1 MDKMHHRVGVIL
13 CRQTSLGSWGL
24 VLDAFRMANLLGT
37 RHVFELT
44 RVSQDGLAVGH
55 PDGTLSV
62 DRGLDA
68 LTEMDAVLIPSLWL
82 NGPQAVAEQGD
93 LIQALRHLA
102 PSVLVA
108 TLCTGA
114 YLLAASG
121 RLDGRVATT
130 HWMLA
135 DGFQTRFPRVQ
146 LHAEQNLTH
155 QDGVVCSGGSL
166 AAVDVCLFVIQL
178 LAGRSVARQTAR
190 LLVTDLHRGPQTLYT
205 PPQGWR
211 RHQDEDIHRL
221 EAFIAQ
227 HHAQALSLQQLAD
240 QIHTS
245 VRTLQ
250 RRFQTAT
257 GMSPI
262 QYQQAIRVDKA
273 KERLEESSDPV
284 GLVAEKVGYLDRVAF
299 GRLFKKVTGLTPA
312 AYRQQHAWGHSSPD
326 RPPSTGRHVAPER

>member
-1 MDKMHHRVGVIL
+1 MDKIHHRVAVIL

-44 RVSQDGLAVGH
+44 RISQDGHAVAH

-62 DRGLDA
+62 DGGLHA
-68 LTEMDAVLIPSLWL
+68 LGEMDAVVIPSLWL

-93 LIQALRHLA
+93 LIQALGCLA

-121 RLDGRVATT
+121 RLDGKAATT

-135 DGFQTRFPRVQ
+135 DGFQARFPHVK
-146 LHAEQNLTH
+146 LNAEQNLTRD
-155 QDGVVCSGGSL
+155 DGVVCSGGSL

-190 LLVTDLHRGPQTLYT
+190 LLVTDLHRGPQSLYT

-211 RHQDEDIHRL
+211 RHQDPDIHRL
-221 EAFIAQ
+221 EAYIAQ
-227 HHAQALSLQQLAD
+227 HHAQSLSLQQLAD
-240 QIHTS
+240 QIHAS

-250 RRFQTAT
+250 RRFQSAT

-262 QYQQAIRVDKA
+262 QYQQAIRIDKA
-273 KERLEESSDPV
+273 KELLEDSSDPV
-284 GLVAEKVGYLDRVAF
+284 GQVAEKVGYLDRVAF
-299 GRLFKKVTGLTPA
+299 GRVFKKTTGVTPA
-312 AYRQQHAWGHSSPD
+312 AYRQQHAWAHTARRHRRSAG
-326 RPPSTGRHVAPER
+326 RPAALAR